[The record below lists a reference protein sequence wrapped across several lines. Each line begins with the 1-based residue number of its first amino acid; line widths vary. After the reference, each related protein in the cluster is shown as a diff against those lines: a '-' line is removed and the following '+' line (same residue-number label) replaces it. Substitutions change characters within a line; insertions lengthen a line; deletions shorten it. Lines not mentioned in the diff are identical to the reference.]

1 MRNFI
6 ILGVFVLMTL
16 SAFGQTEADFQK
28 GNEILQKNKKQLECY
43 TYVSTSQGI
52 YIGSRSK
59 DNAPVNFIYRDGNLT
74 IVPDLQSYIVF
85 GYSEKN
91 NYLFVGYHDS
101 SKPFADTMCHDF
113 YTYDL
118 ITHKFK
124 KQASFRSEIYRVEFK
139 NDTLFCGVNT
149 KNPGG
154 VGSQIVRHKIA
165 IK

>member
-6 ILGVFVLMTL
+6 ILGVFALITIRG
-16 SAFGQTEADFQK
+16 FGQTESEFNQAR
-28 GNEILQKNKKQLECY
+28 EILAKNKKELQCY
-43 TYVSTSQGI
+43 TYASTSYGI

-59 DNAPVNFIYRDGNLT
+59 DNNPVNYVYRNGTLIYVLE
-74 IVPDLQSYIVF
+74 LQSYIVF
-85 GYSEKN
+85 GYSEKLN
-91 NYLFVGYHDS
+91 ALFVGYHDS
-101 SKPFADTMCHDF
+101 SKPFADTMCRDF

-118 ITHKFK
+118 ITRKFK
-124 KQASFRSEIYRVEFK
+124 KQVNFKSDIYRVEFK